1 MKNTLKVQSAS
12 LQHWVSQMMITWNT
26 LLRWNFYTGESK
38 VVIIIKVV
46 PFFSLNKG
54 TALETT
60 GSGKFSSLKT
70 RKSLKLAVLYL
81 FIYFGG
87 DG

>member
-1 MKNTLKVQSAS
+1 M
-12 LQHWVSQMMITWNT
+12 
-26 LLRWNFYTGESK
+26 
-38 VVIIIKVV
+38 VIIIKVV

-60 GSGKFSSLKT
+60 GFGKFSSLKT

-81 FIYFGG
+81 FIYLFWWGWLNEEEEEG
-87 DG
+87 AGVRNSTTQVTSM